1 MNIMYTIEVIHPDT
15 RKPISLKAITL
26 PTWDQV
32 QKQIEA
38 DKLHFVDMMHCIIN
52 YSANDS
58 TAQLSGTFG
67 A

>member
-15 RKPISLKAITL
+15 RKPISLKAVTL
-26 PTWDQV
+26 QSWEAV
-32 QKQIEA
+32 QTQIEA
-38 DKLHFVDMMHCIIN
+38 DKRHFVDMMHCIMN